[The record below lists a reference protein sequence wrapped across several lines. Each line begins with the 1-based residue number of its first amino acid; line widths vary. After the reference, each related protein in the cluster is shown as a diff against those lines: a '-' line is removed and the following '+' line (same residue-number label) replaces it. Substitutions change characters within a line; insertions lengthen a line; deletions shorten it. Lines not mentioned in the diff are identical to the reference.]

1 MNTAKLK
8 SNLKIMSIHLLRKC
22 MDTQKYL
29 AQKDRPFAVAAILL
43 GFLNHFLYQI
53 SGKAAFIALFCPI
66 NESVWEHLKLVFFP
80 ILFVSVLEYL
90 RYRPEPVRFFYYRF
104 LAAVC
109 AMAATVTLF
118 YTYTGITGQ
127 DFLLM
132 DIGIFLFSILFAFG
146 MDAHFYRRSMKNTS
160 QTTTF
165 SLWIVMS
172 LCYFVFTCFPPDLP
186 LFFSIRY

>member
-1 MNTAKLK
+1 MGTK
-8 SNLKIMSIHLLRKC
+8 
-22 MDTQKYL
+22 KYL

-43 GFLNHFLYQI
+43 GILNHFLYQL
-53 SGKAAFIALFCPI
+53 SKKAAFIALFCPI

-118 YTYTGITGQ
+118 YTYTGITGR

-132 DIGIFLFSILFAFG
+132 DISIFLFSILFAFV
-146 MDAHFYRRSMKNTS
+146 MDAYFYRRSMQNTS
-160 QTTTF
+160 QATTF